1 MSVFRHLFRFVLP
14 VALGLTSTRAVA
26 DRQVSH
32 RLQKD
37 SLAVAEVPLWT
48 ETPAGRLA
56 QSAHPVKMAV
66 KGRSLRVTSNHE
78 QILPIYTQ
86 GGALY
91 LVMQLTPGV
100 NWLNGL
106 PRGRYR
112 INNRTVSIR

>member
-48 ETPAGRLA
+48 GTPAGRLA